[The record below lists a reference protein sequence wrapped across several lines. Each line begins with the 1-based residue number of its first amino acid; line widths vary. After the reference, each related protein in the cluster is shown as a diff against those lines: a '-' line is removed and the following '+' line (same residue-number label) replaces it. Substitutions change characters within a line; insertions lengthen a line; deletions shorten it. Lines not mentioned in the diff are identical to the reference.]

1 VETAV
6 SDTSQICDAEG
17 QHNLTM
23 SAYSDLQGM
32 VAICKA
38 GKHGL
43 GIVAAGTTCYLPLT
57 RSAWG

>member
-1 VETAV
+1 M